1 LAAVLLLYAAA
12 CTVKEHTVVL
22 PALLLLADYYFV
34 TPFQFTAI
42 RSNVKLY
49 AVIGAGA
56 IVGLVGVA
64 SVLARAQTAGFQIKE
79 FTWYEYLFT
88 QFRVIW
94 LYLRLFIAPAGQN
107 GDYQLSISHSI
118 LEGGSILGLLGLLA
132 LAVLA
137 WRYRREFPM
146 ASFGYFGFLILLAPT
161 SSIIPIRDVA
171 AERRLYLPF
180 ICLLF
185 ITIDFLRRWKIARMP
200 LLAVL
205 GAVSVFAGALSYQ
218 RNQVWGSALAFW
230 EDTSRKSP
238 HNSRALFQLAY
249 AQWQNG
255 DCSTAVNNYERV
267 SKMEKPDDRLLIDW
281 ALALDCA
288 NKPNE
293 AIDKLR
299 QAIAT
304 SPTAHAHALIGM
316 IHGKRGHADE
326 ALQALATAEK
336 HDPSFEMTYV
346 YRGNIF
352 VTTGDMARAAAEYQR
367 ALALNPNNTTAQQ
380 GLAMAQSRR

>member
-1 LAAVLLLYAAA
+1 
-12 CTVKEHTVVL
+12 
-22 PALLLLADYYFV
+22 
-34 TPFQFTAI
+34 
-42 RSNVKLY
+42 
-49 AVIGAGA
+49 
-56 IVGLVGVA
+56 
-64 SVLARAQTAGFQIKE
+64 
-79 FTWYEYLFT
+79 
-88 QFRVIW
+88 
-94 LYLRLFIAPAGQN
+94 
-107 GDYQLSISHSI
+107 
-118 LEGGSILGLLGLLA
+118 
-132 LAVLA
+132 
-137 WRYRREFPM
+137 
-146 ASFGYFGFLILLAPT
+146 
-161 SSIIPIRDVA
+161 
-171 AERRLYLPF
+171 
-180 ICLLF
+180 
-185 ITIDFLRRWKIARMP
+185 MP

-336 HDPSFEMTYV
+336 HDPGFEMTYV